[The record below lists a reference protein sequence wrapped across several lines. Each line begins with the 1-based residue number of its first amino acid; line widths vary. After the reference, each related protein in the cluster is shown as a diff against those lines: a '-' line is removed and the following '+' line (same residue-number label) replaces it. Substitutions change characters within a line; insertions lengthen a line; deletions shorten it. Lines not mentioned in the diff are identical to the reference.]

1 VADPLVI
8 ECAALCKHYDSVR
21 ALDGLDLAVPKGSIF
36 GFLGRNGA
44 GKTTTIKILLGMVH
58 PTSGR
63 GRVFDLPVDDR
74 TASVEIRRRTGFVS
88 EEKDL
93 YDSMTVAEIVA
104 FTAAFYPRWRADLQE
119 RYLRSFE
126 LPLHARVKTLSR
138 GTRTKLALLLAFC
151 RGAELLIL
159 DEPTSGLDPAVAE
172 EVLQLLVGHV
182 AREETTIFLSSHH
195 LAEIDQVADRIG
207 IVHRG
212 RMVLSALLDDLRQ
225 DFRRV
230 QAVFDGDAPTAS
242 FHTPG
247 VVRVRRKGRVL
258 NVTAHGHADEVATEA
273 RALGAVAVDVTAM
286 PLKDMFLELV
296 AAEE

>member
-8 ECAALCKHYDSVR
+8 ECTGLAKHYGSTR
-21 ALDGLDLAVPKGSIF
+21 ALDGLDLQVPRGSIF

-58 PTSGR
+58 PTGGR
-63 GRVFDLPVDDR
+63 VHVFDLPAAER
-74 TASVEIRRRTGFVS
+74 EASVAIRRRCGFVS

-93 YDSMTVAEIVA
+93 YNGMTVGEIVA
-104 FTAAFYPRWRADLQE
+104 FTASFYPRWRADLQE

-126 LPLHARVKTLSR
+126 LSADANVKTLSR

-172 EVLQLLVGHV
+172 EVLQLLVSHV

-195 LAEIDQVADRIG
+195 LAEIDQIADRIG

-212 RMVLSALLDDLRQ
+212 RTVLSGVLDDLRQ

-230 QAVFDGDAPTAS
+230 QAVFDGDAPGAALT
-242 FHTPG
+242 TPG
-247 VVRVRRKGRVL
+247 VVRVRRKGRTL
-258 NVTAHGHADEVATEA
+258 DVTAHGHVDDVVAEA
-273 RALGAVAVDVTAM
+273 RALGAVAVDVSAV
-286 PLKDMFLELV
+286 PLKEMFLELV
-296 AAEE
+296 ATED